1 MSSASLS
8 PSDNETFS
16 DWVGKTAHETDRP
29 TRSAIARL
37 AALLDYTENPWNPE
51 EIPPLAHWL
60 FFLPQTAEKDL
71 SPDGHP
77 ARGGFWP
84 PFSLPR
90 RMWAGGRVRFLKP
103 MDFDLEYERCSTIT
117 NIKLTEG
124 KTGKLAFLTL
134 QHEIRRDSTSYIVEE
149 QDIVYRNPPT
159 ASTPN
164 AVQKAGDEEKTF
176 DHLRTVSTTP
186 ITLFRFSALTYNSHR
201 IHYDETFAKEGE
213 GYEERLVHGPL
224 MAIMLMDH
232 YRRHA
237 PDKKVREFAFRA
249 KQPVFVNTHFDLCL
263 TLTENGGNLS
273 LQCGEKGVAMEASVI
288 AE

>member
-1 MSSASLS
+1 M
-8 PSDNETFS
+8 
-16 DWVGKTAHETDRP
+16 
-29 TRSAIARL
+29 
-37 AALLDYTENPWNPE
+37 
-51 EIPPLAHWL
+51 
-60 FFLPQTAEKDL
+60 
-71 SPDGHP
+71 
-77 ARGGFWP
+77 
-84 PFSLPR
+84 
-90 RMWAGGRVRFLKP
+90 RFLKP

-134 QHEIRRDSTSYIVEE
+134 QHDIRRDSESYIVEE
-149 QDIVYRNPPT
+149 QDIVYRNPSTEPT
-159 ASTPN
+159 PS
-164 AVQKAGDEEKTF
+164 KAQVPSEKTTSF

-201 IHYDETFAKEGE
+201 IHYDETFARDEE

-237 PDKKVREFAFRA
+237 PEKRVREFAFRA
-249 KQPVFVNTHFDLCL
+249 KQPVFVNTNFDLCL
-263 TLTENGGNLS
+263 TLTTNGGNLS
-273 LQCGEKGVAMEASVI
+273 LQCGERGVAMEASVI

>member
-1 MSSASLS
+1 MCSASQN

-16 DWVGKTAHETDRP
+16 DWVGKTALEIDRP

-37 AALLDYTENPWNPE
+37 AALLDYTETPWGPE

-60 FFLPQTAEKDL
+60 FFLPQSPEKDL

-84 PFSLPR
+84 PFPLPR
-90 RMWAGGRVRFLKP
+90 RMWAGGRVRFLRP
-103 MDFDLEYERCSTIT
+103 MEFDLEYERCSTIT
-117 NIKLTEG
+117 NIKFTEG

-134 QHEIRRDSTSYIVEE
+134 QHDIRRDSKSYVVEE
-149 QDIVYRNPPT
+149 QDIVYRNPST
-159 ASTPN
+159 ASSQIK
-164 AVQKAGDEEKTF
+164 AQKSGDKAKSF

-201 IHYDETFAKEGE
+201 IHYDETFARDEE

-232 YRRHA
+232 YRQNASEKR
-237 PDKKVREFAFRA
+237 VREFAFRA
-249 KQPVFVNTHFDLCL
+249 KQPVFVNTDFDLCL
-263 TLTENGGNLS
+263 TLTTNGGNLS